1 MEPLSLEGK
10 TGHSVLWG
18 GGWSWVGLS
27 DLRGCFQPQWFWH
40 VLALPC
46 SPGGSRSTSL
56 SPPCPGLTVLPLPM
70 PVDLITSSPQCLHS
84 LVTWTH
90 AHAGSCASVPG
101 LRSVL
106 SSEYCGIIRAVW
118 GCGDGHDYV
127 MDTDSDCSSVLLDTA
142 LAVKRE
148 WSKGTAQQRLTDNG
162 AGADNAEAVPAP
174 KAQHAPVRTAPCQ
187 QPANKGTTAVPLNV
201 ENEPPQD
208 REPSPSQLDGAA
220 SVREQ
225 ALPQPVSPLSTATGK
240 GFAS

>member
-1 MEPLSLEGK
+1 M
-10 TGHSVLWG
+10 
-18 GGWSWVGLS
+18 
-27 DLRGCFQPQWFWH
+27 
-40 VLALPC
+40 
-46 SPGGSRSTSL
+46 
-56 SPPCPGLTVLPLPM
+56 
-70 PVDLITSSPQCLHS
+70 SSPQCLRS

-127 MDTDSDCSSVLLDTA
+127 MDTDSDCSSVLLDSA
-142 LAVKRE
+142 LSFKRE
-148 WSKGTAQQRLTDNG
+148 WSKGSAQQRLTDNG
-162 AGADNAEAVPAP
+162 AGADSAGAVPAP
-174 KAQHAPVRTAPCQ
+174 KAQRAPVRTAPCQ
-187 QPANKGTTAVPLNV
+187 QPASKGTTLVPASA

-208 REPSPSQLDGAA
+208 RDSSPSQLDSAA

-225 ALPQPVSPLSTATGK
+225 ALLQPISPLSTATRK